1 MTREDIIRM
10 AREAGGGLSC
20 IAEPLEHPWKFSE
33 SELMRFAALVAAAE
47 REAIAKMFD
56 DPMRL
61 VPFVQNHLGGCMV
74 CGFTPKMAADAIRAR
89 GSSES
94 H

>member
-1 MTREDIIRM
+1 MTIDDIIRM

-47 REAIAKMFD
+47 REK
-56 DPMRL
+56 L
-61 VPFVQNHLGGCMV
+61 
-74 CGFTPKMAADAIRAR
+74 AAEAERNGNTILAMQIRAR
-89 GSSES
+89 GQE
-94 H
+94 